1 MLRIFVDPF
10 DGKVTTYY
18 KRLEKNTLKL
28 PIARYSNELRE
39 CRMKDRRYNG
49 KSLIMDIWLKTLGYV
64 YIILSS

>member
-1 MLRIFVDPF
+1 MLRIFVDSF

-28 PIARYSNELRE
+28 PIARYFNELRE

-49 KSLIMDIWLKTLGYV
+49 KSLIMDI
-64 YIILSS
+64 